1 MTIQFQVE
9 FVIRKPMPSYIIAR
23 HLTPGQ
29 YFSVES
35 KSFLNNIEIKP
46 ELKSPRAAYENGE
59 PRFDL
64 YIFHLV
70 NSLDI
75 EKFEKGM
82 IVELKN
88 ELIA

>member
-1 MTIQFQVE
+1 MPVQFQVE
-9 FVIRKPMPSYIIAR
+9 SVIRKPKPSYIIAR

-29 YFSVES
+29 YFSVER

-46 ELKSPRAAYENGE
+46 VLTSPSAAYENGE

-64 YIFHLV
+64 FIFHLAK
-70 NSLDI
+70 SSDI

-82 IVELKN
+82 IVELRN
-88 ELIA
+88 EFVD